1 MSDASFPYLSI
12 LTLAPLFGALVVAFV
27 PRRQPE
33 LAKQVALVWSLAVLV
48 LGIVMWVAFNAGGA
62 RFQFRESYKWI
73 PAWGVNLTFAADGIA
88 LVMLLL
94 IAVMVPL
101 VILASWH
108 DADADTPAPLP
119 SGPTPRGRRSV
130 PAYFA
135 LILALEGTMIGVFA
149 AADVFLFYVFFEV
162 MLVPMYFLIG
172 SYGGHQRQYAAVKFF
187 LYSLVGGLFMLAAVI
202 GLWTVGGHTL
212 DWQALT
218 NADINTNTARWLFL
232 GFFVAFAV
240 KAPFFPFHT
249 WLPDAGGA
257 APAGAAALLVGV
269 LDKVGTFGILRY
281 CLPLFPEAAHYF
293 APLALTLAVIGVIYA
308 ALLAIGQNDLKRLV
322 SYTSIAHFGFIGVGI
337 FAFTSQAG
345 TGAVLYM
352 VNHGLATGLLFL
364 VVGMLVARR
373 GSALVSDFGGAG
385 KLVPAL
391 AGVFLVAGLASLALP
406 GTAPFVSEFLVLIGA
421 FTVNKT
427 VAVIATAG
435 IILAAGYV
443 LWMVQRTTQGA
454 LNPALSKV
462 DGMRKDLSVRET
474 VVVAPL
480 IALILL
486 LGFYPKPVTDV
497 VNPAVQATLTD
508 IGAHDPAPTTASGD
522 GK

>member
-1 MSDASFPYLSI
+1 MAVMSDADFPFLSV
-12 LTLAPLFGALVVAFV
+12 LTLAPLVGALLVAFL
-27 PRRQPE
+27 PRSRPE
-33 LAKQVALVWSLAVLV
+33 TAKRVALAWSVAVLV
-48 LGIVMWVAFNAGGA
+48 LGIVMWVAFNAGGD
-62 RFQFRESYKWI
+62 RFQFRESYDWI
-73 PAWGVNLTFAADGIA
+73 PAWGVSFTFAADGIA

-94 IAVMVPL
+94 IAVLVPL

-108 DADADTPAPLP
+108 DADTGNP
-119 SGPTPRGRRSV
+119 GRGGGVMSKRSV
-130 PAYFA
+130 PVYFA
-135 LILALEGTMIGVFA
+135 LILALEGTMISVFA

-187 LYSLVGGLFMLAAVI
+187 LYSLVGGLFMLAAII
-202 GLWTVGGHTL
+202 GLWAVGGHTL

-218 NADINTNTARWLFL
+218 NAEISTTTARWLFL
-232 GFFVAFAV
+232 GFFVAFAI

-281 CLPLFPEAAHYF
+281 CLPLFPEASHYF
-293 APLALTLAVIGVIYA
+293 APLALTLAVIGIVYA
-308 ALLAIGQNDLKRLV
+308 ALLAVGQNDLKRLV

-337 FAFTSQAG
+337 FAFTTQAG

-391 AGVFLVAGLASLALP
+391 AGVFLIAGLASLALP

-427 VAVIATAG
+427 AAVIATVG

-454 LNPALSKV
+454 LNPALSNV
-462 DGMRKDLSVRET
+462 DGMKKDLSVRET

-497 VNPAVQATLTD
+497 VNPAVQATLSD

-522 GK
+522 N